1 MEALIIVT
9 ILLIFWTQ
17 QVLWGNAPPEP
28 EQSKEAKLAEALQKY
43 LESGIEVQTR
53 ASKKK

>member
-53 ASKKK
+53 ASQKK